1 MKNNFLKNFLKFA
14 LAIALI
20 TWLVSSGK
28 LNLEIIGELLSKPQ
42 LIILVLFLMLA
53 NHLLV
58 ALRWKLIL
66 DQKSSTKL
74 NLMAIFKANWIG
86 IFFNSVLPGSV
97 SGDFIKIIYVK
108 DLDKKFTSKYLLG
121 SVVLDRVL
129 GLFGLISIG
138 GVVCLVSYN
147 KLLSLSPEV
156 KSLVHVNLGLF
167 ALVILCLISVF
178 VFQKVPHLFAKP
190 FRKLPVIGSIVTKLE
205 TAWINLC
212 KIRKHLIQV
221 WFISIFVQA
230 FAAFI
235 FWYLVIP
242 FISVEFTF
250 NQAMTILPIGFI
262 LMSLPIAPAGL
273 GVGHAAFQ
281 TLFGYY
287 GISEGANLFNLYFIL
302 ILVTNLTGVIPYL
315 MNRKEF
321 KPLSSQI

>member
-1 MKNNFLKNFLKFA
+1 MKKNFLINFIKFA
-14 LAIALI
+14 LAIGLI
-20 TWLVSSGK
+20 TWLISSGK
-28 LNLEIIGELLSKPQ
+28 LDLEIISKLVSKPQ
-42 LIILVLFLMLA
+42 LILLVMFLMLI

-66 DQKSSTKL
+66 DQKSSSKL
-74 NLMAIFKANWIG
+74 NLISIFKANWIG

-108 DLDKKFTSKYLLG
+108 DLDEKFTSKYLLG
-121 SVVLDRVL
+121 SVLLDRVL

-138 GVVCLVSYN
+138 GVVCLFSYN

-156 KSLVHVNLGLF
+156 KGLVDTNIALF

-178 VFQKVPHLFAKP
+178 IFQKVPHLLANP
-190 FRKLPVIGSIVTKLE
+190 FRKIRFLGSVVLKLE
-205 TAWINLC
+205 DAWLNLC
-212 KIRKHLIQV
+212 RIRKHLIKV
-221 WFISIFVQA
+221 WIISIFVQA

-235 FWYLVIP
+235 FWYLVTQ
-242 FISVEFTF
+242 FISVDFTF

-262 LMSLPIAPAGL
+262 IMSLPIAPAGL

-287 GISEGANLFNLYFIL
+287 GINEGANLFNIYFLL

-315 MNRKEF
+315 LNRRVI
-321 KPLSSQI
+321 KPLNSQK